1 MGIRKRQDVFGLF
14 PVNFC
19 WALTFF
25 TSQVLSIVVCLNS
38 GGVISFLMLKA
49 DLQPANILF
58 SVTGTTNAEKLLQP
72 PEFSPVKWL
81 KGVDEDDSAP
91 KYLVP
96 TQRRRGQL
104 DNRHFSTIEAKIG
117 DLGGGKMHLFLHL
130 AQSALLRLH
139 IHYQLNISNTTTS
152 NR

>member
-1 MGIRKRQDVFGLF
+1 M
-14 PVNFC
+14 
-19 WALTFF
+19 A
-25 TSQVLSIVVCLNS
+25 
-38 GGVISFLMLKA
+38 KA

-58 SVTGTTNAEKLLQP
+58 SITGITNVEEFLQP

-104 DNRHFSTIEAKIG
+104 DNKHFSTIEIRIG
-117 DLGGGKMHLFLHL
+117 DLGGGKMHLI
-130 AQSALLRLH
+130 
-139 IHYQLNISNTTTS
+139 IHFV
-152 NR
+152 

>member
-1 MGIRKRQDVFGLF
+1 MGIRKRQDIFGLF

-19 WALTFF
+19 WALTLF
-25 TSQVLSIVVCLNS
+25 TSQVSSIVVCPNS

-58 SVTGTTNAEKLLQP
+58 SITGTTNMDEFLQA

-104 DNRHFSTIEAKIG
+104 DNRHCSTIEVRIG
-117 DLGGGKMHLFLHL
+117 DLGGGKVHLFVHL
-130 AQSALLRLH
+130 VWSALLRLR
-139 IHYQLNISNTTTS
+139 IHY
-152 NR
+152 